1 MLIKNFT
8 DLICMVRKLFFIII
22 KQMKQN
28 TKKEKKIEMFFHKDG
43 LAFRKEASMIKKFN
57 S

>member
-1 MLIKNFT
+1 MHDSQIIFYNNKTNET
-8 DLICMVRKLFFIII
+8 KHQKIII
-22 KQMKQN
+22 F
-28 TKKEKKIEMFFHKDG
+28 EMFFHKDG